1 MDIDLRRVSALLFV
15 FVAFFSSS
23 IAFGQ
28 TPVAEVFD
36 DSHAIIGAI
45 ARTTFSPYA
54 CPAQFGDG
62 LTVSLPSLWQA
73 NVHGDGHV
81 AFYSTYHVGVMAS
94 LRTMP
99 ETVSSDDEARRVI
112 AQWAESETIAIEG
125 AIEDFASFD
134 KSSKNVLLQN
144 PDRRSF
150 AFLGRTSGEIWRFV
164 VVMAPSA
171 AGMRFFAFQVPPAWF
186 NAYLPMIEIM
196 GQI

>member
-112 AQWAESETIAIEG
+112 AQWAESETIAVEVI
-125 AIEDFASFD
+125 D
-134 KSSKNVLLQN
+134 SSDEICTDG
-144 PDRRSF
+144 P
-150 AFLGRTSGEIWRFV
+150 LGQLDEQS
-164 VVMAPSA
+164 SS
-171 AGMRFFAFQVPPAWF
+171 
-186 NAYLPMIEIM
+186 
-196 GQI
+196 